1 MQHKKETWQVSG
13 RDRLETAVKDLAEV
27 VRSLHQLLQSY
38 GPIWYTGE
46 TDARLRNALAEA
58 DSALRSSIIQ
68 RGRYRNP
75 RREGVATLLAMV
87 GDRSG
92 GDGDRASGAKD

>member
-1 MQHKKETWQVSG
+1 MQHKKETGQVSG
-13 RDRLETAVKDLAEV
+13 RDRLETAVKDLTEV
-27 VRSLHQLLQSY
+27 VRSLHQSLQSY

-58 DSALRSSIIQ
+58 DSALRSCVIQ

-75 RREGVATLLAMV
+75 RATLLAIV
-87 GDRSG
+87 GDRG
-92 GDGDRASGAKD
+92 GGNGHRASGAKD